1 MATNLASQANQDSSA
16 KGSLPQPPPF
26 NAMTSFMNT
35 NEDTSD
41 AAAAPTSIL
50 STIPTHKKDFASI
63 PPAFFVGRSN
73 DTPDVDEPVGHTR
86 DQRNLSIGYGDRRLS
101 GVLSEKPEE
110 TKADTTATKD
120 EQEGSSKKRIFLS
133 TADAQRGLFGNGIVP
148 KKRKGTS
155 SLQDDQSTV
164 SNINESQSRTIR
176 VFGYPSNLVN
186 NVISHFNRYGKIE
199 HFEQAPGGSWILIT
213 YQKNASA
220 LAALKSNGIVIS
232 KNQLIGVTLEETHA
246 DAVVHNVVPLNEG
259 NGVFKTYTSNTSFE
273 SGLGKGKAGV
283 SAMDK
288 TNAGATSLLGYVF
301 EKAKET
307 IFGW

>member
-1 MATNLASQANQDSSA
+1 M
-16 KGSLPQPPPF
+16 
-26 NAMTSFMNT
+26 
-35 NEDTSD
+35 
-41 AAAAPTSIL
+41 
-50 STIPTHKKDFASI
+50 
-63 PPAFFVGRSN
+63 
-73 DTPDVDEPVGHTR
+73 
-86 DQRNLSIGYGDRRLS
+86 
-101 GVLSEKPEE
+101 
-110 TKADTTATKD
+110 
-120 EQEGSSKKRIFLS
+120 
-133 TADAQRGLFGNGIVP
+133 
-148 KKRKGTS
+148 
-155 SLQDDQSTV
+155 
-164 SNINESQSRTIR
+164 
-176 VFGYPSNLVN
+176 N